1 MKHMKAVIV
10 ALAFFLSGCADT
22 HAYLGAQIAHAS
34 HLSQHFET
42 PATNYG
48 YDAIEASFRVEHP
61 GSGAFAEVDEGY
73 IFEPRWSRDGLT
85 GAGAMLG
92 PSELT
97 EVRLG
102 YRWKV
107 W

>member
-1 MKHMKAVIV
+1 MTRIAIAA
-10 ALAFFLSGCADT
+10 ALMLLSGCAET
-22 HAYLGAQIAHAS
+22 HAYVGAQATHLS

-42 PATNYG
+42 PATDYG
-48 YDAIEASFRVEHP
+48 ADVIEASFRIEHP

-73 IFEPRWSRDGLT
+73 VLERRWSRDGLT
-85 GAGAMLG
+85 GAGAVLG

-97 EVRLG
+97 QLTVG
-102 YRWKV
+102 YRWRL